1 MSELNNQ
8 SILSLEYTLTK
19 NKAQYIWDDDVTGFG
34 IRVYPS
40 GKHSYVVR
48 YRQRG
53 RKRINVFSKV
63 GGLAVEDARAK
74 ARDLLSQLEKTEEKV
89 DVGYITSKPNALA
102 FKELSFL
109 YLKNASETNQIHWKE
124 DQWLLYKNIYS
135 VIGALDCSQI
145 DRVQFESILDSSD
158 SLGLV
163 DLKQCIFRVLHFG
176 TLEGIIKRVDAL
188 RMKGAL
194 SIIVDELGETK
205 GANNTTT
212 QNIVDAAISLCENNN
227 YQGLNVAEITTE
239 AGVSVGS
246 FYRSFEDKESL
257 LQHVFSGVFTS
268 FIDELQSISKHVD
281 EHDIMGRFTAVS
293 RQLRFFVDYHMQ
305 NPGVFFLWTRF
316 GYGISEKTDQQIENF
331 KADVVNILGN
341 MLRGSVFIDAPSVEV
356 ISSNIAGASIM
367 MVEKL
372 INGEF
377 TDVDKA
383 VWETTRFLFAGMLT
397 YANDEVIDQW
407 AMISKNMNK

>member
-40 GKHSYVVR
+40 GRHSYVVR

-63 GGLAVEDARAK
+63 GGLTVEDARAK

-89 DVGYITSKPNALA
+89 DVGNITLKANALA

-109 YLKNASETNQIHWKE
+109 YLKNASETNQADWKE

-135 VIGALDCSQI
+135 VIGEMDCGQI
-145 DRVQFESILDSSD
+145 DRVQFESILDSSET
-158 SLGLV
+158 LKLA
-163 DLKQCIFRVLHFG
+163 DLKQCISRVLHFG
-176 TLEGIIKRVDAL
+176 MLEGIVKRGDAL

-194 SIIVDELGETK
+194 GIIVDEQVDVK
-205 GANNTTT
+205 SASNTTS
-212 QNIVDAAISLCENNN
+212 QRIIDATITLCENNN
-227 YQGLNVAEITTE
+227 YQGLNVAEITNE

-246 FYRSFEDKESL
+246 FYRAFEDKESL
-257 LQHVFSGVFTS
+257 LLHLFSRVFTS
-268 FIDELQSISKHVD
+268 FIDDLQSISKNVD

-293 RQLRFFVDYHMQ
+293 RQLRYFVDYHME

-316 GYGISEKTDQQIENF
+316 GYGISAQTDLQIEHF